1 MNKKVTTNVP
11 PVSGIK
17 RIRAFADRDKNF
29 TKMSEAIIRRAENAE
44 VGEDDIASL
53 GLSDGLPRHYVNTA
67 DGLFYIGGQK
77 PVLVCGTPVVPVAL
91 FCGKDKESSLGIR
104 LMTGNGLG
112 KYVKALVRFEDIV
125 QSGAQVVGKLADRG
139 FCVGSSPQ
147 QFALFDR
154 FLQRCRSLPLP
165 VYLMADAMGFVSEDM
180 AFLHGH
186 EPVVTSLTGFDYLL
200 PGFRVRPGLHKGGGS
215 GGVD

>member
-1 MNKKVTTNVP
+1 MFLRFPGLSVFALLLTAIKISPKCRRQLSGVLKTT
-11 PVSGIK
+11 
-17 RIRAFADRDKNF
+17 
-29 TKMSEAIIRRAENAE
+29 E

-53 GLSDGLPRHYVNTA
+53 GISDGLPRHYVNTA

-125 QSGAQVVGKLADRG
+125 QSGAQVVANWQIVDFVLAPLH
-139 FCVGSSPQ
+139 S
-147 QFALFDR
+147 
-154 FLQRCRSLPLP
+154 SLPFLTVFFSAAG
-165 VYLMADAMGFVSEDM
+165 VYRCLSI
-180 AFLHGH
+180 
-186 EPVVTSLTGFDYLL
+186 
-200 PGFRVRPGLHKGGGS
+200 
-215 GGVD
+215 

>member
-1 MNKKVTTNVP
+1 M
-11 PVSGIK
+11 
-17 RIRAFADRDKNF
+17 
-29 TKMSEAIIRRAENAE
+29 
-44 VGEDDIASL
+44 
-53 GLSDGLPRHYVNTA
+53 NTA

-154 FLQRCRSLPLP
+154 FPSALPEFTAACLSDGRCDGIRFGG
-165 VYLMADAMGFVSEDM
+165 Y
-180 AFLHGH
+180 
-186 EPVVTSLTGFDYLL
+186 
-200 PGFRVRPGLHKGGGS
+200 GLFTWS
-215 GGVD
+215 

>member
-11 PVSGIK
+11 KVSGIK
-17 RIRAFADRDKNF
+17 RIRVFADRDKNF
-29 TKMSEAIIRRAENAE
+29 TKMSEAIIRRAEKTE

-53 GLSDGLPRHYVNTA
+53 GISDGLPRHYVNTA

-186 EPVVTSLTGFDYLL
+186 EPVVT
-200 PGFRVRPGLHKGGGS
+200 
-215 GGVD
+215 